1 MLREPSRPAEF
12 DRYASRYEA
21 LVAASIGASGEGPEY
36 FAAYKLSALRR
47 SALPAHARVL
57 DYGCGIGHLTQL
69 LAEEYHAVHA
79 FDPSP
84 ACLARARER
93 APAATFHSS
102 DEELPEAYFDAVVVA
117 CVLHHVAPTSRA
129 NLVCRLASRLK
140 PGGRL
145 FVYEH
150 NPLNPLTRRA
160 VAQCEFD
167 EDAIL
172 LWPGELRQL
181 MRRAGMREVR
191 LDYIVFFPRALAW
204 LRRFEAQ
211 LRAVP
216 LGAQTLTVA
225 TRAPDR
231 AFR

>member
-1 MLREPSRPAEF
+1 MLQEPSRSAEF

-21 LVAASIGASGEGPEY
+21 LHAASVGASGEGAEY
-36 FAAYKLSALRR
+36 FAAYKLRALRR
-47 SALPAHARVL
+47 FALPAHARVL
-57 DYGCGIGHLTQL
+57 DYGCGVGSLTQL
-69 LAEEYHAVHA
+69 LAAAYDEVHA

-93 APAATFHSS
+93 ASAATFHNS
-102 DEELPEAYFDAVVVA
+102 DDQVPRGYFDAVVLA
-117 CVLHHVAPTSRA
+117 CVLHHVAPTGRA
-129 NLVCRLASRLK
+129 DLVSRLASRLK

-172 LWPGELRQL
+172 LWPGELKQL
-181 MRRAGMREVR
+181 MRSAGMQEVR

-204 LRRFEAQ
+204 LRRFEAR

-225 TRAPDR
+225 TRAPEPMR
-231 AFR
+231 G